1 MGTVKPGT
9 LAYENN
15 AASLLETAPNLR
27 RCAEHPPPATPPVP
41 ALLPPQHRSLPGPT
55 PRTLRR
61 AALLLLSKT
70 MPRLVRVSLA
80 ISENFLLQRLT
91 KGGFEICT
99 AEYELSAFSSLAGC
113 NWFGFKCFSE
123 LTSWVVNAKHSFRA
137 VPRSP
142 VRRLIFV
149 TFCKPRL
156 ETTTRKPTRQHHQ
169 PASAQLGTA
178 APVPAPGHGDA
189 GTAALLCPQ
198 PSHLLGAQRSQR
210 GRGSAQTRGMAA
222 CSAADPVLDAAL
234 QSECLVKKK

>member
-1 MGTVKPGT
+1 
-9 LAYENN
+9 
-15 AASLLETAPNLR
+15 
-27 RCAEHPPPATPPVP
+27 
-41 ALLPPQHRSLPGPT
+41 
-55 PRTLRR
+55 
-61 AALLLLSKT
+61 

-80 ISENFLLQRLT
+80 ISESFLLQRLT
-91 KGGFEICT
+91 KGGFEIRT
-99 AEYELSAFSSLAGC
+99 AEYGLSAFSSLAGC

-178 APVPAPGHGDA
+178 APVPAPARARGCRNSRPSPPTAQPPPGCPTLPA
-189 GTAALLCPQ
+189 GTRLRADMWDGCVLCC
-198 PSHLLGAQRSQR
+198 RSR
-210 GRGSAQTRGMAA
+210 A
-222 CSAADPVLDAAL
+222 
-234 QSECLVKKK
+234 